1 LGEAKA
7 AAKAAKAKA
16 AAGGVAAAP
25 AAVAPAPVVAA
36 AVPKNK
42 KVGTR
47 AARALRR
54 ELFDAAVERRGVA
67 LD

>member
-1 LGEAKA
+1 LVEAKA

-16 AAGGVAAAP
+16 AAAGVAAAP
-25 AAVAPAPVVAA
+25 VAPAPVVAA